1 MPWIFFLLL
10 IVLVAQI
17 GFWNTL
23 AAIFG
28 AIGVIVLAI
37 VIVIAII
44 VVAGI
49 SMMRR
54 ASRRY

>member
-1 MPWIFFLLL
+1 MPFLVFLLI

-28 AIGVIVLAI
+28 AIGVIILAI
-37 VIVIAII
+37 VIVIAI
-44 VVAGI
+44 VVFAGL
-49 SMMRR
+49 SLMRR
-54 ASRRY
+54 AGRRF